1 MGSCAAHGT
10 EESGL
15 TRPLGRD
22 SCGRYRRAEAHFVAA
37 GVTGAGTL
45 LGGLC
50 SQPRREATACEGDR
64 REGRAVGL
72 RPLVRPRPGGSA
84 VYSSIEIS
92 GFRSLEQVRLEGLS
106 RVNLLVGLNNSGKT
120 SVLECIGLLH
130 SAGDYRVL
138 RSLLEMR
145 GEWLPDEDHMRV
157 YDIAQLF
164 SFRDLSRRIRVSG
177 KQPGSRSQPGA
188 VTAELSV
195 RMDPVPL
202 GLPLHD
208 DAHDETDESPGRLVW
223 ASSERKRE
231 FAAPLTADKMLPA
244 RQMSRASWSAGDDIP
259 RVQFVGTGGLVPS
272 DVGDIFDDVVLTD
285 AEDRAV
291 EAMQLIE
298 PRVER
303 FTVLPSR
310 RASHGGSARGGILLR
325 MQGTDDRVPIGS
337 VGDGMWRLLGLAL
350 TLARARGGVLLVD
363 EIDTGLHYTVMQKM
377 WTMITE
383 RSKSLDV
390 QVFATTHSRDCYES
404 LSSVAD
410 PDAIPP
416 GDLTIHRLEPG
427 NGTSSTQLSEHEVA
441 QVEERGLE
449 VR

>member
-1 MGSCAAHGT
+1 MAAALRYTLSRSADCRASPASGSTTSSDGPAWR
-10 EESGL
+10 SQ
-15 TRPLGRD
+15 
-22 SCGRYRRAEAHFVAA
+22 RAVVLAF
-37 GVTGAGTL
+37 
-45 LGGLC
+45 
-50 SQPRREATACEGDR
+50 EGDP

-72 RPLVRPRPGGSA
+72 NPLVRPRPGGSA

-106 RVNLLVGLNNSGKT
+106 RVNLLVGSNNSGKT
-120 SVLECIGLLH
+120 SVLECIGMLH

-164 SFRDLSRRIRVSG
+164 SSRNLSRPIRVSG
-177 KQPGSRSQPGA
+177 RRSGSRIRPGT

-195 RMDPVPL
+195 RMEPVPL
-202 GLPLHD
+202 GLPLHGD
-208 DAHDETDESPGRLVW
+208 TDDETDESPERLIW

-231 FAAPLTADKMLPA
+231 FAASLTEDRMLPV
-244 RQMSRASWSAGDDIP
+244 RQMSRPSWGAGDDIP
-259 RVQFVGTGGLVPS
+259 RVQFVGTGGLVPG

-303 FTVLPSR
+303 FVVLPSK

-325 MQGTDDRVPIGS
+325 MQGIDGRVPIGS

-350 TLARARGGVLLVD
+350 TLASARGGVLLVD

-377 WTMITE
+377 WTMIAE

-404 LSSVAD
+404 LASVAD
-410 PDAIPP
+410 PDADPP

-427 NGTSSTQLSEHEVA
+427 NGKRSIQFSEHEVA
-441 QVEERGLE
+441 LAAERDLE